1 LKEFIGMEEDIL
13 AGMPIGAPAE
23 GELVEENTKV
33 GTKGNGWGELRVSLV
48 GFDYARYGICFG
60 KYD

>member
-1 LKEFIGMEEDIL
+1 MDEDML
-13 AGMPIGAPAE
+13 AGLPVGAPAE

-33 GTKGNGWGELRVSLV
+33 GTKGNGWGELRDSLV
-48 GFDYARYGICFG
+48 GFDYARYGIRIG